1 MAGRSRPDIR
11 ISSYDDL
18 FKTEEQR
25 QEEAAEK
32 VQNIPILEID
42 DFPDHPFHMAEGD
55 EMAEM
60 VNSIKVYGVLT
71 PAIVHKKEDGRYE
84 LVSGHRRKRA
94 SELAGLTTLPVIV
107 KDMSRDEAVIFM
119 VDANLQREHILPS
132 EKAFAYKMKMEAM
145 RRTAGRPPK
154 NSSQLATNLD
164 TATEIGKNSGESR
177 DQVFRYI
184 RLTEL
189 IPELLQMVDEK
200 KIAFNPAVELSYLSK
215 EEQRPL
221 YETMLQEDRTPSL
234 SQAQRMKK
242 LSQESGLDE
251 RTMERILAEDKPNQK
266 EQIRLPASRINRF
279 FPKGYTPK
287 QKEDTIIK
295 LLADWQRKRERY
307 KNEQER
313 ER

>member
-1 MAGRSRPDIR
+1 MAGRSKPDIR

-32 VQNIPILEID
+32 VQNIPISEID
-42 DFPDHPFHMAEGD
+42 DFPDHPFHIAEGD

-60 VNSIKVYGVLT
+60 VNSIKAHGVLT
-71 PAIVHKKEDGRYE
+71 PAIVRKKEDGRYE

-145 RRTAGRPPK
+145 SHQGKVTSSQVGTKLRTDETIGKTAG
-154 NSSQLATNLD
+154 D
-164 TATEIGKNSGESR
+164 SR
-177 DQVFRYI
+177 NQVHRYI

-200 KIAFNPAVELSYLSK
+200 KIALNPAVELSYLSK

-221 YETMLQEDRTPSL
+221 YETMLQEERTPSL

-251 RTMERILAEDKPNQK
+251 HTMERILAEDKPNQK
-266 EQIRLPASRINRF
+266 EQIRLPASRIDRF

>member
-1 MAGRSRPDIR
+1 
-11 ISSYDDL
+11 
-18 FKTEEQR
+18 
-25 QEEAAEK
+25 
-32 VQNIPILEID
+32 
-42 DFPDHPFHMAEGD
+42 
-55 EMAEM
+55 
-60 VNSIKVYGVLT
+60 
-71 PAIVHKKEDGRYE
+71 
-84 LVSGHRRKRA
+84 
-94 SELAGLTTLPVIV
+94 
-107 KDMSRDEAVIFM
+107 MS
-119 VDANLQREHILPS
+119 ANNREHSLFRTTCPLAQLILPS
-132 EKAFAYKMKMEAM
+132 EKAFAYKMKYEALSHQGSTS
-145 RRTAGRPPK
+145 RHLGAKLRTSEYMA
-154 NSSQLATNLD
+154 QDAD
-164 TATEIGKNSGESR
+164 ESAR
-177 DQVFRYI
+177 QIQRYI

-221 YETMLQEDRTPSL
+221 YETMLQEERTPSL

-266 EQIRLPASRINRF
+266 EQIRLSASRIDRF

>member
-1 MAGRSRPDIR
+1 MAGRSKPDIR

-18 FKTEEQR
+18 FKTEEQP

-32 VQNIPILEID
+32 VQNIPISEID
-42 DFPDHPFHMAEGD
+42 DFPDHPFHIAEGD

-60 VNSIKVYGVLT
+60 VNSIKAHGVLT
-71 PAIVHKKEDGRYE
+71 PAIVRKKEDGRYE

-145 RRTAGRPPK
+145 SHQGKATSSQVGTKLRTDETIGKTAG
-154 NSSQLATNLD
+154 D
-164 TATEIGKNSGESR
+164 SR
-177 DQVFRYI
+177 NQVHRYI

-200 KIAFNPAVELSYLSK
+200 KIALNPAVELSYLSK

-221 YETMLQEDRTPSL
+221 YETMLQEERTPSL

-251 RTMERILAEDKPNQK
+251 RTMERILAEDKPNQR
-266 EQIRLPASRINRF
+266 EQIRLSASRIDRF

>member
-1 MAGRSRPDIR
+1 MASRSKPDIR

-25 QEEAAEK
+25 QEETAEK
-32 VQNIPILEID
+32 VQNIPISEID
-42 DFPDHPFHMAEGD
+42 DFPDHPFHIAEGD

-71 PAIVHKKEDGRYE
+71 PAIVRKKEAGRYE

-145 RRTAGRPPK
+145 SHQGKGTSSQVGTKLRTDETIGKTAG
-154 NSSQLATNLD
+154 D
-164 TATEIGKNSGESR
+164 SR
-177 DQVFRYI
+177 NQVHRYI

-221 YETMLQEDRTPSL
+221 YETMLQEERTPSL

-251 RTMERILAEDKPNQK
+251 RTMERILAEDKPNQR
-266 EQIRLPASRINRF
+266 EQIRLPASRIDRF

>member
-1 MAGRSRPDIR
+1 MKYEALSHQGSTSRHLGAKLRTSEYMAQDADESA
-11 ISSYDDL
+11 
-18 FKTEEQR
+18 R
-25 QEEAAEK
+25 QI
-32 VQNIPILEID
+32 Q
-42 DFPDHPFHMAEGD
+42 
-55 EMAEM
+55 
-60 VNSIKVYGVLT
+60 
-71 PAIVHKKEDGRYE
+71 
-84 LVSGHRRKRA
+84 
-94 SELAGLTTLPVIV
+94 
-107 KDMSRDEAVIFM
+107 
-119 VDANLQREHILPS
+119 
-132 EKAFAYKMKMEAM
+132 
-145 RRTAGRPPK
+145 
-154 NSSQLATNLD
+154 
-164 TATEIGKNSGESR
+164 
-177 DQVFRYI
+177 RYI

-221 YETMLQEDRTPSL
+221 YETMLQEERTPSL

-242 LSQESGLDE
+242 LSQESGIDE

-266 EQIRLPASRINRF
+266 EQIRLSASRIDRF

>member
-11 ISSYDDL
+11 ISSYEDL

-32 VQNIPILEID
+32 VQNIPISEID

-55 EMAEM
+55 EMTEM
-60 VNSIKVYGVLT
+60 VNSIKAHGILT
-71 PAIVHKKEDGRYE
+71 PAIVRKKEDGRYE

-145 RRTAGRPPK
+145 SHQGKATL
-154 NSSQLATNLD
+154 SQFATKSD
-164 TATEIGKNSGESR
+164 TAAEIGRSVGESR

-221 YETMLQEDRTPSL
+221 YETMLQEERTPSL

-251 RTMERILAEDKPNQK
+251 RTMERILAEDKPNQR
-266 EQIRLPASRINRF
+266 EQIRLSASRIDRF

>member
-1 MAGRSRPDIR
+1 MAGRSKPDIR

-25 QEEAAEK
+25 QEETAEK
-32 VQNIPILEID
+32 VQNIPISEID
-42 DFPDHPFHMAEGD
+42 DFPDHPFHIAEGD

-71 PAIVHKKEDGRYE
+71 PAIVRKKEAGRYE

-145 RRTAGRPPK
+145 SHQGKGTSSQVGTKLRTDETIGKTAG
-154 NSSQLATNLD
+154 D
-164 TATEIGKNSGESR
+164 SR
-177 DQVFRYI
+177 NQVHRYI

-200 KIAFNPAVELSYLSK
+200 KIAFHPAVELSYLSK

-221 YETMLQEDRTPSL
+221 YETMLQEERTPSL

-251 RTMERILAEDKPNQK
+251 RTMERILAEDKPNQR
-266 EQIRLPASRINRF
+266 EQIRLPASRIDRF

>member
-1 MAGRSRPDIR
+1 MAGRSKPDIR

-25 QEEAAEK
+25 QEEAAQK
-32 VQNIPILEID
+32 VQNIPISEID
-42 DFPDHPFHMAEGD
+42 DFPDHPFHIAEGD
-55 EMAEM
+55 EMTEM

-71 PAIVHKKEDGRYE
+71 PAIVRKKEDGRYE

-94 SELAGLTTLPVIV
+94 SELAGLENLPVIV
-107 KDMSRDEAVIFM
+107 KDMSRDEAIIFM

-132 EKAFAYKMKMEAM
+132 EKAFAYKMKMDAM
-145 RRTAGRPPK
+145 SHQGKATCGQVGHKSRETISDSESGR
-154 NSSQLATNLD
+154 Q
-164 TATEIGKNSGESR
+164 I
-177 DQVFRYI
+177 QRYI

-189 IPELLQMVDEK
+189 IPELLQLVDEK
-200 KIAFNPAVELSYLSK
+200 KIALNPAVELSCLSK

-221 YETMLQEDRTPSL
+221 YETMLQEERTPSL

-266 EQIRLPASRINRF
+266 EQIRLPASRIDRF

>member
-1 MAGRSRPDIR
+1 MAGRSKPDIR

-32 VQNIPILEID
+32 VQNIPISEID
-42 DFPDHPFHMAEGD
+42 DFPDHPFHIAEGD

-60 VNSIKVYGVLT
+60 VNSIKAHGILT
-71 PAIVHKKEDGRYE
+71 PAIVRKKEDGRYE

-132 EKAFAYKMKMEAM
+132 EKAFAYKMKYEALSHQGSTS
-145 RRTAGRPPK
+145 RQLGAKLRTSEYMA
-154 NSSQLATNLD
+154 QDAD
-164 TATEIGKNSGESR
+164 ESAR
-177 DQVFRYI
+177 QIQRYI

-221 YETMLQEDRTPSL
+221 YETMLQEERTPSL

-266 EQIRLPASRINRF
+266 EQIRLPASRIDRF

>member
-1 MAGRSRPDIR
+1 MPSLLW
-11 ISSYDDL
+11 Y
-18 FKTEEQR
+18 
-25 QEEAAEK
+25 
-32 VQNIPILEID
+32 
-42 DFPDHPFHMAEGD
+42 
-55 EMAEM
+55 
-60 VNSIKVYGVLT
+60 
-71 PAIVHKKEDGRYE
+71 IVRKKEDGRYE

-145 RRTAGRPPK
+145 SHQGKATCGQVGHKSRETISDSESGR
-154 NSSQLATNLD
+154 Q
-164 TATEIGKNSGESR
+164 I
-177 DQVFRYI
+177 QRYI

-200 KIAFNPAVELSYLSK
+200 KIALNPAVELSYLSK

-221 YETMLQEDRTPSL
+221 YETMLQEERTPSF

-251 RTMERILAEDKPNQK
+251 RTMERILAEDKPNQR
-266 EQIRLPASRINRF
+266 EQIRLSASRIDRF

>member
-1 MAGRSRPDIR
+1 MAGRSKPDIR

-32 VQNIPILEID
+32 VQNIPISEID
-42 DFPDHPFHMAEGD
+42 DFPDHPFHIAEGD
-55 EMAEM
+55 EMTEM
-60 VNSIKVYGVLT
+60 VNSVRVYGVLT
-71 PAIVHKKEDGRYE
+71 PAIARKKEDGRYE

-94 SELAGLTTLPVIV
+94 SELAGLETLPVIV
-107 KDMSRDEAVIFM
+107 KDMSRAEAVIFM

-132 EKAFAYKMKMEAM
+132 EKAFAYKMKYEALSHQGTSCQVGTKLRSDEYM
-145 RRTAGRPPK
+145 AK
-154 NSSQLATNLD
+154 NAEDSARQ
-164 TATEIGKNSGESR
+164 I
-177 DQVFRYI
+177 QRYI

-200 KIAFNPAVELSYLSK
+200 KVAFNPAVELSYLSK

-221 YETMLQEDRTPSL
+221 YETMLQEERTPSL

-251 RTMERILAEDKPNQK
+251 RTIKQILAEDKPNQR
-266 EQIRLPASRINRF
+266 EQIRLSANRIDRF

-307 KNEQER
+307 KNEQEC

>member
-1 MAGRSRPDIR
+1 MAGRSKPDIR

-32 VQNIPILEID
+32 VQNIPISEID
-42 DFPDHPFHMAEGD
+42 DFPDHPFHIAEGD
-55 EMAEM
+55 EMTEM

-71 PAIVHKKEDGRYE
+71 PAIVRKKEDGRYE

-145 RRTAGRPPK
+145 SHQGKATCGQVGHKSRETISDSESGR
-154 NSSQLATNLD
+154 Q
-164 TATEIGKNSGESR
+164 IH
-177 DQVFRYI
+177 RYI

-200 KIAFNPAVELSYLSK
+200 KIALNPAVELSYLSK

-221 YETMLQEDRTPSL
+221 YETMLQEERTPSL

-251 RTMERILAEDKPNQK
+251 HTMERILAEDKPNQK
-266 EQIRLPASRINRF
+266 EQIRLPASRIDRF

-313 ER
+313 EK

>member
-1 MAGRSRPDIR
+1 MASRSKPDIR

-32 VQNIPILEID
+32 VQNIPISEID
-42 DFPDHPFHMAEGD
+42 DFPDHPFHIAEGD
-55 EMAEM
+55 EMTEM

-71 PAIVHKKEDGRYE
+71 HAIVRKKEDGRYE
-84 LVSGHRRKRA
+84 FVSGHRRKRA

-145 RRTAGRPPK
+145 SHQGKATCGQVGHKSRETISDSESGR
-154 NSSQLATNLD
+154 Q
-164 TATEIGKNSGESR
+164 I
-177 DQVFRYI
+177 QRYI

-200 KIAFNPAVELSYLSK
+200 KIALNPAVELSYLSK

-221 YETMLQEDRTPSL
+221 YETMLQEERTPSL

-266 EQIRLPASRINRF
+266 EQIRLPASRIDRF

-313 ER
+313 EK

>member
-1 MAGRSRPDIR
+1 MAGRSKPDIR

-32 VQNIPILEID
+32 VQNIPISEID
-42 DFPDHPFHMAEGD
+42 DFPDHPFHIAEGD
-55 EMAEM
+55 EMTEM

-71 PAIVHKKEDGRYE
+71 PAIVRKKEDGRYE

-145 RRTAGRPPK
+145 SHQGKATCGQVGHKSRETISDSESGR
-154 NSSQLATNLD
+154 Q
-164 TATEIGKNSGESR
+164 I
-177 DQVFRYI
+177 QRYI

-200 KIAFNPAVELSYLSK
+200 KIALNPAVELSYLSK

-221 YETMLQEDRTPSL
+221 YETMLQEERTPSF

-251 RTMERILAEDKPNQK
+251 RTMERILAEDKPNQR
-266 EQIRLPASRINRF
+266 EQIRLSASRIDRF

>member
-1 MAGRSRPDIR
+1 MAGRSKPDIR

-32 VQNIPILEID
+32 VQNIPISEID
-42 DFPDHPFHMAEGD
+42 DFPDHPFHIAEGD
-55 EMAEM
+55 EMTEM

-71 PAIVHKKEDGRYE
+71 PAIVRKKEDGRYE

-145 RRTAGRPPK
+145 SHQGKATCGQVGHKSRETISDSESGR
-154 NSSQLATNLD
+154 Q
-164 TATEIGKNSGESR
+164 IH
-177 DQVFRYI
+177 RYI

-200 KIAFNPAVELSYLSK
+200 KIALNPAVELSYLSK

-221 YETMLQEDRTPSL
+221 YETMLQEERTPSL

-251 RTMERILAEDKPNQK
+251 HTMERILAEDKPNQK
-266 EQIRLPASRINRF
+266 EQIRLPASRIDRF

>member
-1 MAGRSRPDIR
+1 MAGRSKPDIR

-32 VQNIPILEID
+32 VQNIPISEID
-42 DFPDHPFHMAEGD
+42 DFPDHPFHIAEGD
-55 EMAEM
+55 EMTEM

-71 PAIVHKKEDGRYE
+71 PAIVRKKEDGRYE

-145 RRTAGRPPK
+145 SHQGKATL
-154 NSSQLATNLD
+154 SQFATKSD
-164 TATEIGKNSGESR
+164 TAAEIGRSVGESR

-221 YETMLQEDRTPSL
+221 YETMLQEERTPSL

-251 RTMERILAEDKPNQK
+251 RTMERILAEDKPNQR
-266 EQIRLPASRINRF
+266 EQIRLSASRIDRF

>member
-1 MAGRSRPDIR
+1 
-11 ISSYDDL
+11 
-18 FKTEEQR
+18 
-25 QEEAAEK
+25 
-32 VQNIPILEID
+32 
-42 DFPDHPFHMAEGD
+42 
-55 EMAEM
+55 
-60 VNSIKVYGVLT
+60 
-71 PAIVHKKEDGRYE
+71 
-84 LVSGHRRKRA
+84 
-94 SELAGLTTLPVIV
+94 
-107 KDMSRDEAVIFM
+107 
-119 VDANLQREHILPS
+119 
-132 EKAFAYKMKMEAM
+132 
-145 RRTAGRPPK
+145 
-154 NSSQLATNLD
+154 
-164 TATEIGKNSGESR
+164 
-177 DQVFRYI
+177 
-184 RLTEL
+184 
-189 IPELLQMVDEK
+189 MVDEK

-221 YETMLQEDRTPSL
+221 YETMLQEERTPSL

-266 EQIRLPASRINRF
+266 EQIRLPASRIDRF

>member
-1 MAGRSRPDIR
+1 MAGRSKPDIR

-32 VQNIPILEID
+32 VQNIPISEID
-42 DFPDHPFHMAEGD
+42 DFPDHPFHIAEGD
-55 EMAEM
+55 EMTEM
-60 VNSIKVYGVLT
+60 VNSIKAHGILT
-71 PAIVHKKEDGRYE
+71 PAIVRKKEDGRYE

-132 EKAFAYKMKMEAM
+132 EKAFAYRMKMEAM
-145 RRTAGRPPK
+145 SHQGKATSSQVGTKSRTDETIGKTAG
-154 NSSQLATNLD
+154 D
-164 TATEIGKNSGESR
+164 SR
-177 DQVFRYI
+177 NQVHRYI

-200 KIAFNPAVELSYLSK
+200 KIALNPAVELSYLSK

-221 YETMLQEDRTPSL
+221 YETMLQEERTPSL

-266 EQIRLPASRINRF
+266 EQIRLPASRIDRF

>member
-1 MAGRSRPDIR
+1 MAGRSKPDIR

-32 VQNIPILEID
+32 VQNIPISEID
-42 DFPDHPFHMAEGD
+42 DFPDHPFHIAEGD
-55 EMAEM
+55 EMTEM
-60 VNSIKVYGVLT
+60 VNSIKAHGVLT
-71 PAIVHKKEDGRYE
+71 PAIVRKKEDGRYE

-145 RRTAGRPPK
+145 SHQGKATCGQVGHKSRETISDSESGR
-154 NSSQLATNLD
+154 Q
-164 TATEIGKNSGESR
+164 I
-177 DQVFRYI
+177 QRYI

-200 KIAFNPAVELSYLSK
+200 KIALNPAVELSYLSK

-221 YETMLQEDRTPSL
+221 YETMLQEQRTPSL

-251 RTMERILAEDKPNQK
+251 RTMERILAEDKPNQR
-266 EQIRLPASRINRF
+266 EQIRLSASRIDRF

>member
-1 MAGRSRPDIR
+1 MAGRSKPDIR

-32 VQNIPILEID
+32 VQNIPISEID
-42 DFPDHPFHMAEGD
+42 DFPDHPFHIAEGD

-71 PAIVHKKEDGRYE
+71 PAIVRKKEDGRYE

-132 EKAFAYKMKMEAM
+132 EKAFAYKMKYEALSHQGSTS
-145 RRTAGRPPK
+145 RQLGAKLRTSEYMA
-154 NSSQLATNLD
+154 QDAD
-164 TATEIGKNSGESR
+164 ESAR
-177 DQVFRYI
+177 QIQRYI

-221 YETMLQEDRTPSL
+221 YETMLQEERTPSL

-266 EQIRLPASRINRF
+266 EQIRLPASRIDRF

>member
-1 MAGRSRPDIR
+1 MAGRSKPDIR

-25 QEEAAEK
+25 QEETAEK
-32 VQNIPILEID
+32 VQNIPISEID
-42 DFPDHPFHMAEGD
+42 DFPDHPFHIAEGD

-71 PAIVHKKEDGRYE
+71 PAIVRKKEAGRYE

-94 SELAGLTTLPVIV
+94 SELAGLATLPVIV

-145 RRTAGRPPK
+145 SHQGKGTSSQVGTKLRTDETIGKTAG
-154 NSSQLATNLD
+154 D
-164 TATEIGKNSGESR
+164 SR
-177 DQVFRYI
+177 NQVHLYI

-200 KIAFNPAVELSYLSK
+200 KIAFHPAVELSYLSK

-221 YETMLQEDRTPSL
+221 YETMLQEERTPSL

-251 RTMERILAEDKPNQK
+251 RTMERILAEDKPNQR
-266 EQIRLPASRINRF
+266 EQIRLPASRIDRF

-313 ER
+313 EK

>member
-1 MAGRSRPDIR
+1 MAGRSKPDIR

-32 VQNIPILEID
+32 VLNIPISEID
-42 DFPDHPFHMAEGD
+42 DFPDHPFHIAEGD
-55 EMAEM
+55 EMTEM
-60 VNSIKVYGVLT
+60 VNSIKAHGILT
-71 PAIVHKKEDGRYE
+71 PAIVRKKEDGRYE

-94 SELAGLTTLPVIV
+94 SELAGLTALPVIV

-132 EKAFAYKMKMEAM
+132 EKAFAYRMKMEAM
-145 RRTAGRPPK
+145 SHQGKATCGQVGHKSRETISDSESGR
-154 NSSQLATNLD
+154 Q
-164 TATEIGKNSGESR
+164 I
-177 DQVFRYI
+177 QRYI

-200 KIAFNPAVELSYLSK
+200 KIALNPAVELSYLSK

-221 YETMLQEDRTPSL
+221 YETMLQEERTPSL

-242 LSQESGLDE
+242 LSQQSGLDE
-251 RTMERILAEDKPNQK
+251 RTMERILAEDKPNQR
-266 EQIRLPASRINRF
+266 EQIRLSASRIDRF

>member
-1 MAGRSRPDIR
+1 MAGRSKPDIR

-32 VQNIPILEID
+32 VQNIPISEID
-42 DFPDHPFHMAEGD
+42 DFPDHPFHIAEGD

-60 VNSIKVYGVLT
+60 VNSIKAHGILT
-71 PAIVHKKEDGRYE
+71 PAIVRKQEDGRYE

-132 EKAFAYKMKMEAM
+132 EKAFAYKMKYEALSHQGSTS
-145 RRTAGRPPK
+145 RQLGAKLRTSEYMA
-154 NSSQLATNLD
+154 QDAD
-164 TATEIGKNSGESR
+164 ESAR
-177 DQVFRYI
+177 QIQRYI

-200 KIAFNPAVELSYLSK
+200 KIAFNPAVELSYLSR

-221 YETMLQEDRTPSL
+221 YETMLQEERTPSL

-266 EQIRLPASRINRF
+266 EQIRLPASRIDRF

>member
-1 MAGRSRPDIR
+1 M
-11 ISSYDDL
+11 
-18 FKTEEQR
+18 
-25 QEEAAEK
+25 
-32 VQNIPILEID
+32 QNIPISEID

-55 EMAEM
+55 EMAAM

-71 PAIVHKKEDGRYE
+71 PAIVRKKEDGRYE

-94 SELAGLTTLPVIV
+94 SELAGLETLPVIV

-132 EKAFAYKMKMEAM
+132 EKAFAYKMKYEALSHQGSTS
-145 RRTAGRPPK
+145 RQLGAKLRTSEYMA
-154 NSSQLATNLD
+154 QDAD
-164 TATEIGKNSGESR
+164 ESAR
-177 DQVFRYI
+177 QIQRYI

-221 YETMLQEDRTPSL
+221 YETMLQEERTPSL

-251 RTMERILAEDKPNQK
+251 RTMERILAEDKPNQR
-266 EQIRLPASRINRF
+266 EQIRLPASRIDRF

-313 ER
+313 EK

>member
-1 MAGRSRPDIR
+1 MSHQGKATLSQFATKSDTAAEIGRS
-11 ISSYDDL
+11 
-18 FKTEEQR
+18 
-25 QEEAAEK
+25 
-32 VQNIPILEID
+32 V
-42 DFPDHPFHMAEGD
+42 
-55 EMAEM
+55 
-60 VNSIKVYGVLT
+60 
-71 PAIVHKKEDGRYE
+71 
-84 LVSGHRRKRA
+84 
-94 SELAGLTTLPVIV
+94 
-107 KDMSRDEAVIFM
+107 
-119 VDANLQREHILPS
+119 
-132 EKAFAYKMKMEAM
+132 
-145 RRTAGRPPK
+145 
-154 NSSQLATNLD
+154 
-164 TATEIGKNSGESR
+164 GESR

-200 KIAFNPAVELSYLSK
+200 KIAFNPAVELSYLSR

-221 YETMLQEDRTPSL
+221 YETMLQEERTPSL

-266 EQIRLPASRINRF
+266 EQIRLPASRIDRF

>member
-32 VQNIPILEID
+32 VQNIPISEID
-42 DFPDHPFHMAEGD
+42 DFPDHPFHIAEGD
-55 EMAEM
+55 EMTEM
-60 VNSIKVYGVLT
+60 VNSIKAHGILT
-71 PAIVHKKEDGRYE
+71 PAIVRKKDDGRYE

-94 SELAGLTTLPVIV
+94 SKLAGLATLPVIV

-145 RRTAGRPPK
+145 SHQGKTTCGQVGHKSRETISESESGR
-154 NSSQLATNLD
+154 Q
-164 TATEIGKNSGESR
+164 I
-177 DQVFRYI
+177 QRYI

-221 YETMLQEDRTPSL
+221 YETMLQEERTPSL

-242 LSQESGLDE
+242 LSQESSLDE

-266 EQIRLPASRINRF
+266 EQIRLPASRIDRF

-295 LLADWQRKRERY
+295 LLADWQRKRKRY

>member
-1 MAGRSRPDIR
+1 MAQDADESA
-11 ISSYDDL
+11 
-18 FKTEEQR
+18 R
-25 QEEAAEK
+25 QI
-32 VQNIPILEID
+32 Q
-42 DFPDHPFHMAEGD
+42 
-55 EMAEM
+55 
-60 VNSIKVYGVLT
+60 
-71 PAIVHKKEDGRYE
+71 
-84 LVSGHRRKRA
+84 
-94 SELAGLTTLPVIV
+94 
-107 KDMSRDEAVIFM
+107 
-119 VDANLQREHILPS
+119 
-132 EKAFAYKMKMEAM
+132 
-145 RRTAGRPPK
+145 
-154 NSSQLATNLD
+154 
-164 TATEIGKNSGESR
+164 
-177 DQVFRYI
+177 RYI

-221 YETMLQEDRTPSL
+221 YETMLQEERTPSL
-234 SQAQRMKK
+234 SQAQQMKK

-266 EQIRLPASRINRF
+266 EQIRLSASRIDRF

>member
-1 MAGRSRPDIR
+1 MASRSKPDIR

-32 VQNIPILEID
+32 VQNIPISEID
-42 DFPDHPFHMAEGD
+42 DFPDHPFHIAEGD
-55 EMAEM
+55 EMTEM

-71 PAIVHKKEDGRYE
+71 PAIVRKKEDGRYE

-145 RRTAGRPPK
+145 SHQGKATCGQVGHKSRETISDSESGR
-154 NSSQLATNLD
+154 Q
-164 TATEIGKNSGESR
+164 IH
-177 DQVFRYI
+177 RYI

-200 KIAFNPAVELSYLSK
+200 KIALNPAVELSYLSK

-221 YETMLQEDRTPSL
+221 YETMLQEERTPSL

-251 RTMERILAEDKPNQK
+251 HTMERILAEDKPNQK
-266 EQIRLPASRINRF
+266 EQIRLPASRIDRF

-313 ER
+313 EK